1 MQRYLWQQ
9 AEGRR
14 HAYDTARNP
23 SPRAGESFT
32 ALCGQTVAPAP
43 EDMIAGLWLAPTCHA
58 CEFQLAARVGWS
70 RSELH
75 RLRISQEG
83 STA

>member
-14 HAYDTARNP
+14 HAYDTTRNP
-23 SPRAGESFT
+23 PPRPGESFT

-43 EDMIAGLWLAPTCHA
+43 EDMIAGLWLDPTCHD
-58 CEFQLAARVGWS
+58 CELQLAARAGWS
-70 RSELH
+70 RSELD
-75 RLRISQEG
+75 RLRTSQEG